1 MQAQFICLA
10 HNLMLILEQFL
21 KKEGVENEIENNR
34 RLKRLNRALASTK
47 IRKDKLPAFLTT
59 PKRPTQQSVKFIR
72 WLRNN
77 LYTNTSWIEG
87 MGALKRI
94 YAVF

>member
-1 MQAQFICLA
+1 
-10 HNLMLILEQFL
+10 MLILEQCL
-21 KKEGVENEIENNR
+21 EKEGVENKIENNR
-34 RLKRLNRALASTK
+34 RRKRLDRALASAK
-47 IRKDKLPAFLTT
+47 IRKDKLPVFLTT
-59 PKRPTQQSVKFIR
+59 PKRPTQLSVKFIR

-77 LYTNTSWIEG
+77 LYTNTSWIEA